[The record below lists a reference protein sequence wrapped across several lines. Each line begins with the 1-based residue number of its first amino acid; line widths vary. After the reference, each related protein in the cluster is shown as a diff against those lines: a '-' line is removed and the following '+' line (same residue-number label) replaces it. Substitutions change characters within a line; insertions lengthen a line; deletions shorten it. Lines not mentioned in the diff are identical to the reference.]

1 MKKEIL
7 ALTFS
12 FFTAITANAQEK
24 FNTEPNNERKG
35 FASIN
40 IGVSAPTGNF
50 GSKDFDNSEATY
62 ANVGAMFDLTF
73 GYKISPN
80 FGITAMWRNQIN
92 GIDTDKYKQ
101 DFENY
106 LDNNTN
112 AFYPR
117 AEIEAGSFKL
127 SGFMAGIYTTF
138 PVSKKLF
145 FDTRVLLGYSLA
157 TTPSFSTV
165 VYEYGTKSLTIN
177 RDQAETGAFSYIVG
191 AGIKKAVSEKTYLMV
206 NIDFYST
213 KAEWKNV
220 RETIY
225 SYRTGF
231 YNSGNFEM
239 TQKMSTLNVSV
250 GLGKRF

>member
-40 IGVSAPTGNF
+40 IGVCAPTGNF
-50 GSKDFDNSEATY
+50 GSKDFNNSEATY